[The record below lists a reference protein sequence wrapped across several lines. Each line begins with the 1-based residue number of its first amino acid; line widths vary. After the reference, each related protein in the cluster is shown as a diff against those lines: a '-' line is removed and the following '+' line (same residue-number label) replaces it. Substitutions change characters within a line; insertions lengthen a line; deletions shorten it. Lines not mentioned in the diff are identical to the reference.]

1 MEITKIAITGGPCGG
16 KTTGLSYIER
26 YFTKLG
32 YKVVF
37 VGETATEL
45 ILSGLSDKAFAD
57 YSDFEKSIIKLQLL
71 KEDYYYNLCKT
82 LPYEKI
88 LLVCD
93 RGAMDCKTYITQEC
107 FDNILKDLGMTEV
120 DLRDN
125 YDAVFHLVTA
135 AKGAEE
141 FYTTA
146 NNSARTETI
155 EQARALD
162 DKTINSWTGHPHL
175 RVIDNTSTF
184 EEKLKRLAKEI
195 CSVLGKPVPFEI
207 ERKFLIEKPDEEF
220 LSTLPNCRKV
230 DIIQTYLQTDEDE
243 TRIRQRGGDGSYIYT
258 ITTKKTISKSK
269 RIENERRIT
278 EREYLTYLT
287 TADTTMHQIK
297 KTRYCL
303 MHDNKYFEIDI
314 YPFAKNKAIC
324 EIELLSEGEKFDF
337 PPFIKVIKEV
347 TDDKS
352 FSNYSFAKVIPAEM
366 D

>member
-26 YFTKLG
+26 FFTKLG

-45 ILSGLSDKAFAD
+45 ILSGASGNVFAK
-57 YSDFEKSIIKLQLL
+57 YTDFEKSIIKLQRL
-71 KEDYYYNLCKT
+71 KEQYYMELCKT
-82 LPYEKI
+82 LPYDKI

-93 RGAMDCKTYITQEC
+93 RGCMDCKTYMSNEEWQKV
-107 FDNILKDLGMTEV
+107 LQDLDLSEV
-120 DLRDN
+120 DLRDD

-146 NNSARTETI
+146 NNNARSETI

-175 RVIDNTSTF
+175 RVIDNSTNF
-184 EEKLKRLAKEI
+184 ESKMKRLAQEI
-195 CSVLGKPVPFEI
+195 CSFIGKPIPFEI
-207 ERKFLIEKPDEEF
+207 ERKFLIEKPDIDF
-220 LSTLPNCRKV
+220 LNSLPNCNKV
-230 DIIQTYLQTDEDE
+230 DIIQTYLQTDGEE
-243 TRIRQRGGDGSYIYT
+243 TRIRQRGTNGNYIYT
-258 ITTKKTISKSK
+258 ITTKKTITKLK

-278 EREYLTYLT
+278 EREYLTYLA
-287 TADTTMHQIK
+287 TADTSIHQIK

-314 YPFAKNKAIC
+314 YPFSNTRAIC
-324 EIELLSEGEKFDF
+324 EIELLSENEKFDF

-347 TDDKS
+347 TADKK
-352 FSNYSFAKVIPAEM
+352 FSNYAFAKTIPDEM
-366 D
+366 K